1 MAENDIYNSKGKYE
15 TFIKNLDNLITIPEK
30 DSHRKYY
37 CKNKVN
43 LNYYKILIKKFE
55 AKDLSY
61 VRRCRLLYS
70 MNIVTCATNKDL
82 VKAITSAMPG
92 GLEGTLTDKDGKI
105 EALIRTISN
114 GEARAVTEKNNGTPP
129 NAR

>member
-1 MAENDIYNSKGKYE
+1 MGLRGLE
-15 TFIKNLDNLITIPEK
+15 TFRQPA
-30 DSHRKYY
+30 SHAII
-37 CKNKVN
+37 NQSA
-43 LNYYKILIKKFE
+43 E
-55 AKDLSY
+55 D
-61 VRRCRLLYS
+61 RRAAQ
-70 MNIVTCATNKDL
+70 VQTQEQTNKDL